1 MQIIEHTVTPND
13 TLFSL
18 CNEYNVTPEI
28 IVNSNIMKYPRL
40 IDYPFM
46 IFQNWISSFFFLRI
60 RVKKCRKFLVRY

>member
-40 IDYPFM
+40 IEYPFM
-46 IFQNWISSFFFLRI
+46 IFQNWVLRI
-60 RVKKCRKFLVRY
+60 PLINNGGDTEYDIR